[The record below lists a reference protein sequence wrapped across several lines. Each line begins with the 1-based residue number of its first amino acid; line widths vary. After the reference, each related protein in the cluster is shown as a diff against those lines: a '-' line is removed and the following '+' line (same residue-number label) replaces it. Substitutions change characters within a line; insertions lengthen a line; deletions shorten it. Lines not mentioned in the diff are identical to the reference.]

1 MSTNRVAAIDIGT
14 NSIHMIIAELAKRE
28 YRVVDKE
35 KEMVQLGLSSLD
47 GAPLAEEAMQ
57 RGVAAISRMCEVARG
72 WQVDDI
78 LAVATSAVREAPNRR
93 EFLRRIKDSAGIKPR
108 VISGEEEA
116 HYIYYAVRAAVDLGY
131 STALCVDIGG
141 GSVEFIVG
149 TSDEIYYTASEPLGS
164 LRLAQKFHLQDQP
177 AYRDVEACR
186 EHVSEHLRKVQKR
199 VRGLGVDM
207 AVGTSGT
214 ILTLTNMAA
223 AGSGSGAA
231 PASTPRAL
239 THDAL
244 VDLVGLLS
252 TTSAADRMK
261 RYGIEEKRAA
271 TIVAGAI
278 VLETILDELQIE
290 SILGCPAAIREGI
303 VQTLLSEDG
312 ETARAG
318 AAQRKDSTMALVQ
331 RSGADK
337 RHARHVDKL
346 ALRIFDQTASI
357 HALPP
362 ESRELLE
369 HAATLHEIGM
379 HVSDR
384 GYHKH
389 SYYLVRHA
397 NLRGFTEEQLIVIAN
412 VARYHRKATP
422 ADDHQNLDELT
433 PQQRGDVEKLASI
446 LRIAE
451 ALDRSHSQAVRD
463 VAVEIRGD
471 EIRFV
476 VRERSDA
483 RVEVAA
489 AKKRARY
496 FAELFEKAVKFRRR

>member
-1 MSTNRVAAIDIGT
+1 MSSNRIAAIDIGT

-47 GAPLAEEAMQ
+47 GAPLSEEAMQ
-57 RGVAAISRMCEVARG
+57 RGVAAISKMCEVARG

-78 LAVATSAVREAPNRR
+78 IAVATSAVREAPNRR
-93 EFLRRIKDSAGIKPR
+93 EFLRRVKDAAGIKPR

-116 HYIYYAVRAAVDLGY
+116 HYIYYAVRAAVDFG
-131 STALCVDIGG
+131 SATALCIDIGG

-164 LRLAQKFHLQDQP
+164 LRLAQKFHLQDRP
-177 AYRDVEACR
+177 VISDVEACR
-186 EHVSEHLRKVQKR
+186 QHVSEHLRKVQKR

-214 ILTLTNMAA
+214 ILTLTNMVA
-223 AGSGSGAA
+223 AGSGAS

-252 TTSAADRMK
+252 TTSAAERMNK
-261 RYGIEEKRAA
+261 YGIEEKRAA
-271 TIVAGAI
+271 TIVGGAI
-278 VLETILDELQIE
+278 VLETILDELQID
-290 SILGCPAAIREGI
+290 SILGCQAAIREGI
-303 VQTLLSEDG
+303 VQTHLSEDG

-318 AAQRKDSTMALVQ
+318 ATLRRESAVALAD
-331 RSGADK
+331 RSGSDK
-337 RHARHVDKL
+337 RHARHVARL
-346 ALRIFDQTASI
+346 ALRIFDQTAKI

-362 ESRELLE
+362 DNRELLE
-369 HAATLHEIGM
+369 YAALLHETGM

-397 NLRGFTEEQLIVIAN
+397 NLRGFTEEQLIIVAN

-422 ADDHQNLDELT
+422 ADDHQNLEELT
-433 PQQRGDVEKLASI
+433 PQQRGDVEKLAAI

-451 ALDRSHSQAVRD
+451 ALDRSHGQAVRD
-463 VAVEIRGD
+463 VAVDIRGD
-471 EIRFV
+471 QMRFV
-476 VRERSDA
+476 LRERADA
-483 RVEVAA
+483 SVEMSA

-496 FAELFEKAVKFRRR
+496 FSQLFERTVKFETR